1 MTKQEIKT
9 IKMGS
14 ILTWTPT
21 GELFLV
27 TGLNEIKVK
36 DGTATRVTGLP
47 CDEYRQ
53 YTSEAMPSLYGLD
66 KVSL

>member
-9 IKMGS
+9 IKMGAM
-14 ILTWTPT
+14 LTWIPT

-36 DGTATRVTGLP
+36 DGTATKVTGLP
-47 CDEYRQ
+47 CDEYGQ
-53 YTSEAMPSLYGLD
+53 YTSEAMPSLYSLD
-66 KVSL
+66 KVSI